1 MTASEKRG
9 RGPAGSPGHLR
20 EPAGADPA
28 LKAGAS
34 GPHALNVQIA
44 EKLRQ
49 MADLLEAQGE
59 DGFRVNAYRRGAATV
74 QSLPEP
80 VDALLRRGGRD
91 GLIALPTIGEGIAGA
106 ICEMLTT
113 GRWVQL
119 ERLTG
124 IVDPEALFRSLPGIG
139 PRLAHRLHEDLG
151 IETLEQLELA
161 AHDGRLE
168 TLAGVGARRAEGLR
182 ALLNTRL
189 GRLRRPAA
197 GPAEEP
203 SVSILLSADEA
214 YRRAASEGRLPT
226 IAPRRFNPSG
236 RAWLPVMHRQAEG
249 WRLTLLFSN
258 TRQAH
263 QMGRTRDWV
272 VIYFHDGTGPEGQR
286 TVVTEAQGPLSGRR
300 VVRGREQECEAFYA
314 CPSDPDA
321 G

>member
-9 RGPAGSPGHLR
+9 RGPAESPGYLR
-20 EPAGADPA
+20 EPARADPA
-28 LKAGAS
+28 LQSGVS
-34 GPHALNVQIA
+34 GPHGLNVQIA
-44 EKLRQ
+44 DKLRQ

-59 DGFRVNAYRRGAATV
+59 DGFRANAYRRGAATI

-91 GLIALPTIGEGIAGA
+91 GLTALPTIGEGIAGA

-124 IVDPEALFRSLPGIG
+124 RVDPEALFRSLPGIG

-197 GPAEEP
+197 VPSEEP
-203 SVSILLSADEA
+203 SVSLLLSADEA

-226 IAPRRFNPSG
+226 IAPRRFNPTG
-236 RAWLPVMHRQAEG
+236 KAWLPVMHSQADG

-263 QMGRTRDWV
+263 RLGRIRDWV
-272 VIYFHDGTGPEGQR
+272 VIYFHTGEGPESQR
-286 TVVTEAQGPLSGRR
+286 TVVTEMHGPLSGRR

-314 CPSDPDA
+314 RPP